1 MSREEITIN
10 EIGSTEKVQTEK
22 TNLVSKRVNINQLLL
37 KVRKEKN
44 REKKENYIFILAIF
58 GVIVV
63 TGVIASL

>member
-37 KVRKEKN
+37 KVRKEKKK
-44 REKKENYIFILAIF
+44 EKKENYIFLVAIF
-58 GVIVV
+58 GVIAV
-63 TGVIASL
+63 TGIIASL

>member
-10 EIGSTEKVQTEK
+10 EIGSTEKVQTQK
-22 TNLVSKRVNINQLLL
+22 TDSISKRVNINQLLL

>member
-37 KVRKEKN
+37 KVRKEKKK
-44 REKKENYIFILAIF
+44 EKKENYIF
-58 GVIVV
+58 
-63 TGVIASL
+63 